1 MSRYRSPLLSPSL
14 AALATAAS
22 QRILVTVVVFS
33 SLATVASATEIGV
46 VGLFPGKAVLVVDG
60 GMPKTFAVGSTI
72 VKGSQLLAVDDEF
85 ATITLKGK
93 PQKIALGSHVNRTEA
108 SGSSSIV
115 LQANAQGHYVTQ
127 GMING
132 GSIKLLVDTG
142 ATLVAIPAA
151 DAVRLGIDYR
161 QGRRGYVNTA
171 NGQAAVYQVQL
182 DSVKIGDIELS
193 QVEAT
198 VQENGLPFALL
209 GMSFLSRTDMNRS
222 GTKMTLTKRY

>member
-1 MSRYRSPLLSPSL
+1 MHLTLSLAWTTLLLRRFFSMLPLVL
-14 AALATAAS
+14 AALATSAS
-22 QRILVTVVVFS
+22 
-33 SLATVASATEIGV
+33 ASATEIGV
-46 VGLFPGKAVLVVDG
+46 IGLFPGKAVLVVDG
-60 GMPKTFAVGSTI
+60 GMPKTFTVGSTI
-72 VKGSQLLAVDDEF
+72 VKGSQLMAVDDEF
-85 ATITLKGK
+85 ATITSKGK
-93 PQKIALGSHVNRTEA
+93 PQKIAIGSHINRAE
-108 SGSSSIV
+108 SSTINSIV

-127 GMING
+127 GLING
-132 GSIKLLVDTG
+132 GTIKMLVDTG

-151 DAVRLGIDYR
+151 DAIRLGIDYR

-182 DSVKIGDIELS
+182 DSVRIGDIELS
-193 QVEAT
+193 QVDAT